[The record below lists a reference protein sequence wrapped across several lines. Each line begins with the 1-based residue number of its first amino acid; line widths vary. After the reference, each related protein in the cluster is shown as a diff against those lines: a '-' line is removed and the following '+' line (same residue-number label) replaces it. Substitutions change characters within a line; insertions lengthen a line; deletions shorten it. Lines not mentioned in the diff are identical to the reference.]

1 MAPRVYENTALI
13 FDVYP
18 KVVLKNENT
27 TIRIKSLFGTPLLE
41 GGMYKITWHRWKSI
55 PTIRKSGR
63 TGWQNASIRR

>member
-41 GGMYKITWHRWKSI
+41 GGMYKITAA
-55 PTIRKSGR
+55 PM
-63 TGWQNASIRR
+63 